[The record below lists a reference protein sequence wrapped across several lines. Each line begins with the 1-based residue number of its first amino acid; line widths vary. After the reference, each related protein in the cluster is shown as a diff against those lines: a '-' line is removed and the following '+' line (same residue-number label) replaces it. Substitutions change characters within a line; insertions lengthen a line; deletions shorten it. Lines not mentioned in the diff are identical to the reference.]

1 MARAS
6 SGSRAHTA
14 RQRRITQDLALDRLT
29 LADSDWLARA
39 SAGMMKLD
47 PATPDAV
54 LVRKIAF
61 RYRPGK
67 LGIAD
72 AYDAVEDLFAPYAA
86 LGAAIEPRDEWDIVD
101 EEDEVTALA
110 NLGPSASFAEAMRG
124 AMLRQRRLPDG
135 VDLAVDA
142 IVTFDAEASDLAAA
156 ALHWLTLALRARDA

>member
-1 MARAS
+1 MGRAS
-6 SGSRAHTA
+6 SGSRAHAA

-29 LADSDWLARA
+29 LADSDWLVRA
-39 SAGMMKLD
+39 SAGMLKLD
-47 PATPDAV
+47 PVTRDAV

-142 IVTFDAEASDLAAA
+142 VVTFDAEASDLAAA